1 MQKNILL
8 LPSFSIIIFL
18 VLYIYA
24 ASLYPGGSKADKQA
38 IGFSWRHNYWCDLF
52 DSSAQNGMM
61 SNARP
66 YAIVAMIILC
76 AGFAYLFYLV
86 PQLFDFQDT
95 KLRWLQVTG
104 ILTAAIAVLI
114 FTPLHGYVIHVAG
127 LFGAIAL
134 SLTFY
139 FLYQS
144 NYHFLFYFGLICL
157 TLCVVN
163 FIIYDT
169 GWGLYYLPVFQKFTF
184 LIFFLWAIGLNVAIL
199 KTVRF

>member
-1 MQKNILL
+1 MQKNILF
-8 LPSFSIIIFL
+8 LPTFSIIIFL

-52 DSSAQNGMM
+52 DAIAQNGTA
-61 SNARP
+61 SSARP

-76 AGFAYLFYLV
+76 AGFAYLFYLI
-86 PQLFDFQDT
+86 PQLFDFQDP
-95 KLRWLQVTG
+95 KLQWLQITG

-114 FTPLHGYVIHVAG
+114 FTPLHGYVIHFAG

-134 SLTFY
+134 CLTFY

-157 TLCVVN
+157 LLCIAN
-163 FIIYDT
+163 IIIYDT
-169 GWGLYYLPVFQKFTF
+169 GWGLYYLPIFQKLTF
-184 LIFFLWAIGLNVAIL
+184 LIFFIWAIALNWAIV
-199 KTVRF
+199 KY